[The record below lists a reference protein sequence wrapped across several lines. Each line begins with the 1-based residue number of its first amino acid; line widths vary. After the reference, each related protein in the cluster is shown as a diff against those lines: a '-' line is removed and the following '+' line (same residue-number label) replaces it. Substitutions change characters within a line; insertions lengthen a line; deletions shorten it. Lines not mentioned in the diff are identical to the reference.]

1 MTKETKT
8 SMPATP
14 QLTGAPPV
22 LAQLHVR
29 DANEADLPSIVD
41 IYNQSI
47 PGAWSTADTKP
58 VTVAERV
65 DWFRK
70 HDPLKR
76 PLWVAELD
84 GQIVAWI
91 GLTSF
96 YAGRPAYDATA
107 EVSLYIATALQRQ
120 GIGSHLKR
128 RMIEHCPQL
137 GVTTLVSMHFDHNE
151 ATRRINRQLGFEEAG
166 HLRDIALVKGQPRGL
181 VISLLRIPAEALS
194 NSTDE

>member
-8 SMPATP
+8 SMPSTP
-14 QLTGAPPV
+14 PLAGPRLA
-22 LAQLHVR
+22 LAQLRVR
-29 DANEADLPSIVD
+29 DAIEADLPAIVD
-41 IYNQSI
+41 IYNHSI

-107 EVSLYIATALQRQ
+107 EVSLYIGTEFQRQ
-120 GIGSHLKR
+120 GIGSQLKR
-128 RMIEHCPQL
+128 RMIEHCPKL

-151 ATRRINRQLGFEEAG
+151 ATRRINRRLGFEEAG
-166 HLRDIALVKGQPRGL
+166 HLREIAVVNGQPRGL
-181 VISLLRIPAEALS
+181 VISLLRIPADAIYS
-194 NSTDE
+194 

>member
-1 MTKETKT
+1 MTKKTKT
-8 SMPATP
+8 SIPTTPPMTGPPPAP
-14 QLTGAPPV
+14 VQLI
-22 LAQLHVR
+22 VR
-29 DANEADLPSIVD
+29 DANEADLPAIVD

-65 DWFRK
+65 DWFHK
-70 HDPLKR
+70 HDPAKR
-76 PLWVAELD
+76 PLWVTELD

-107 EVSLYIATALQRQ
+107 EVSLYIATAFQRQ

-137 GVTTLVSMHFDHNE
+137 GITTLVSMHFDHNE
-151 ATRRINRQLGFEEAG
+151 ATRRINRMLGFQEAG
-166 HLRDIALVKGQPRGL
+166 HLREIALVNGQARGL
-181 VISLLRIPAEALS
+181 VISLLRIPS
-194 NSTDE
+194 DSTAQLCRR